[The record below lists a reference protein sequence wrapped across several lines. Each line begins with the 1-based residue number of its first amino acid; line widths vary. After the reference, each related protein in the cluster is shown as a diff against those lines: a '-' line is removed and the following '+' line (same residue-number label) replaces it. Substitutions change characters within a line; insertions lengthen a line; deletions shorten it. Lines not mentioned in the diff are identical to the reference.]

1 MRAMLFMIV
10 EHFRNNDPAPVYE
23 RFRQRGR
30 LAPEGLTYVN
40 SWVTA
45 DLARCYQ
52 VMECDDRELLD
63 EWMAA
68 WEDLVEFEVH
78 PVITSAE
85 ASARVLAGAADA
97 GNA

>member
-1 MRAMLFMIV
+1 MLFMIV

-85 ASARVLAGAADA
+85 ASARVLARAAGA